1 MYDTSQFRKGLKV
14 EVDGEPWIIVDFQHV
29 KPGKGNQF
37 TRTKLKNLIT
47 GYVIDRTYKSGEKV
61 GIPDVEASICTF
73 LYANGDTYHFM
84 DQKTYDQ
91 HEVHEDSLGDVVSYL
106 IEDLKISLLIY
117 QGRPVNIEVPTFVN
131 LEVTQSEP
139 GVKGDTASG
148 GTKPATMSTGLVVQV
163 PFHINEG
170 DVLKIDTRN
179 GAYVERVSRG

>member
-73 LYANGDTYHFM
+73 LSANGDTYHFM
-84 DQKTYDQ
+84 DPKTYDQ
-91 HEVHEDSLGDVVSYL
+91 HEVHEDSLRDVVSYL